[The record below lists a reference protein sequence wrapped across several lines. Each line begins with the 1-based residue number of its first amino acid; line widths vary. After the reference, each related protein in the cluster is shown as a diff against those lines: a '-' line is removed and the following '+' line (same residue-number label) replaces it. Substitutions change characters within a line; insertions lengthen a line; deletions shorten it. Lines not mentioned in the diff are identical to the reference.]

1 MNRYALRAKW
11 TRAKRKAAAPPRSEQ
26 VALIRRG
33 DDIPMTLAQYFAS
46 HVHLGRLWAEHL
58 WFETDWFV
66 KSLRGELPPAK
77 QLKNYTITHIYL
89 PPNRYYLALEALS
102 TRMGVKPQDA
112 KPR

>member
-1 MNRYALRAKW
+1 MDSREAQGGRASEE
-11 TRAKRKAAAPPRSEQ
+11 RAGCADSSR
-26 VALIRRG
+26 